1 MTVGGDRQI
10 RTALR
15 TNQIRCVLVVYLIEP
30 FCQVKPKSSFIYYYG
45 DMSSTSSKQ
54 SGNTDEE
61 KEDVID
67 GDVLNMEP
75 VIPSRPR

>member
-1 MTVGGDRQI
+1 MVTL
-10 RTALR
+10 T
-15 TNQIRCVLVVYLIEP
+15 EP

-45 DMSSTSSKQ
+45 EMSSESSKQ
-54 SGNTDEE
+54 GTNPEGE
-61 KEDVID
+61 KEEIID

>member
-1 MTVGGDRQI
+1 M
-10 RTALR
+10 L
-15 TNQIRCVLVVYLIEP
+15 YFLIEL

-61 KEDVID
+61 KENIID